1 MHIMHAMDL
10 NLMRSLLAVVD
21 AGAITAAADRVGLTQ
36 PAMSRRIRQLEEQLG
51 IALLSRGRKGVALTA
66 AGELV
71 VAEARIL
78 VARYD
83 ALCAEV
89 ATHQRLEGGTVRLG
103 GGATAVSFVLP
114 PAIADFQREHPGV
127 RFHLKEA
134 GSREVERD
142 VASGRLELGLV
153 TLPVHMR
160 ELEVQPLVADSIVLI
175 ARNAHPLAS
184 QEQVPV
190 EALAGLSL
198 VGFEAGSAIRHLIDA
213 ALRDAGVE
221 MNVVMELRSIAAIVR
236 MVAMTGNL
244 AFVSRIGVENERDVR
259 ILPVRG
265 LNIRRELAVI
275 ARRGVVLSPA
285 ANAFAKRL

>member
-1 MHIMHAMDL
+1 MHAMDL

-21 AGAITAAADRVGLTQ
+21 AGSITAAADRVGLTQ
-36 PAMSRRIRQLEEQLG
+36 PAMSRRIRQLEEQMG

-83 ALCAEV
+83 SLCAEV
-89 ATHQRLEGGTVRLG
+89 ATHQRLEGGTIRLG

-142 VASGRLELGLV
+142 VVSGRLELGLV

-175 ARNAHPLAS
+175 ARNAHSLAS
-184 QEQVPV
+184 LEQVPV
-190 EALAGLSL
+190 KALAGLSL

-285 ANAFAKRL
+285 AAAFAKRL

>member
-1 MHIMHAMDL
+1 MVHGMEL

-36 PAMSRRIRQLEEQLG
+36 PALSRRIRQLEEEFG
-51 IALLSRGRKGVALTA
+51 VALLSRGRKGVELTA

-71 VAEARIL
+71 AAEARVL

-83 ALCAEV
+83 GLCAQV
-89 ATHQRLEGGTVRLG
+89 AAHQRLEGGTIRLG

-114 PAIADFQREHPGV
+114 PAIADFQRDHPGV

-134 GSREVERD
+134 GSREVEQD
-142 VASGRLELGLV
+142 VVSGRLELGLV
-153 TLPVHMR
+153 TMPVHLR
-160 ELEVQPLVADSIVLI
+160 ELTVKPLMADRIVLI
-175 ARNAHPLAS
+175 ARAEHPLANL
-184 QEQVPV
+184 QQVDV
-190 EALAGLSL
+190 QALSGMSL

-213 ALRDAGVE
+213 ALREAGVE

-236 MVAMTGNL
+236 MVATTGNL

-259 ILPVRG
+259 VLPVRG
-265 LNIRRELAVI
+265 LAIRRELAVI

-285 ANAFAKRL
+285 AEAFAKRL

>member
-21 AGAITAAADRVGLTQ
+21 AGSITAAADRVGLTQ
-36 PAMSRRIRQLEEQLG
+36 PAMSRRIRQLEEQMG

-83 ALCAEV
+83 SLCAEV
-89 ATHQRLEGGTVRLG
+89 ATHQRLEGGTIRLG

-142 VASGRLELGLV
+142 VVSGRLELGLV

-175 ARNAHPLAS
+175 ARNAHSLAS
-184 QEQVPV
+184 LEQVPV
-190 EALAGLSL
+190 KALAGLSL
-198 VGFEAGSAIRHLIDA
+198 VGFEAGSAIRHLIDV

-236 MVAMTGNL
+236 MVATTGNL

-285 ANAFAKRL
+285 ADAFAKRL

>member
-1 MHIMHAMDL
+1 MVHGMEL

-36 PAMSRRIRQLEEQLG
+36 PALSRRIRQLEEEFG
-51 IALLSRGRKGVALTA
+51 VALLSRGRKGVELTA

-71 VAEARIL
+71 AAEARVL

-83 ALCAEV
+83 GLCAQV
-89 ATHQRLEGGTVRLG
+89 AAHQRLEGGTIRLG

-114 PAIADFQREHPGV
+114 PAIADFQRDYPGV

-134 GSREVERD
+134 GSREVEQD
-142 VASGRLELGLV
+142 VVSGRLELGLV
-153 TLPVHMR
+153 TMPVHLR
-160 ELEVQPLVADSIVLI
+160 ELTVKPLMADRIVLI
-175 ARNAHPLAS
+175 ARAEHPLANL
-184 QEQVPV
+184 QQVDV
-190 EALAGLSL
+190 QALSGMSL

-213 ALRDAGVE
+213 ALREAGVE

-236 MVAMTGNL
+236 MVATTGNL

-259 ILPVRG
+259 VLPVRG
-265 LNIRRELAVI
+265 LAIRRELAVI

-285 ANAFAKRL
+285 AEAFAKRL

>member
-1 MHIMHAMDL
+1 MRVVHGMDL
-10 NLMRSLLAVVD
+10 RLMRSLLAVID
-21 AGAITAAADRVGLTQ
+21 AGEITVAAERVGLTQ
-36 PAMSRRIRQLEEQLG
+36 PALSRRIRQLEDQLG
-51 IALLSRGRKGVALTA
+51 VALLSRGRKGVSLTA

-71 VAEARIL
+71 AAEARIL

-89 ATHQRLEGGTVRLG
+89 AAHQRLESGTIRLG

-114 PAIADFQREHPGV
+114 PAIADFQRDYPGV

-142 VASGRLELGLV
+142 VVSGHLELGLV
-153 TLPVHMR
+153 TLPVHLR
-160 ELEVQPLVADSIVLI
+160 ELKVHPLLADRIVLI
-175 ARNAHPLAS
+175 GRNAHPLAS
-184 QEQVPV
+184 QVQVDV
-190 EALAGLSL
+190 KALAGLSL

-213 ALRDAGVE
+213 ALREAGVE

-244 AFVSRIGVENERDVR
+244 AFVSQIGVENEHDVR
-259 ILPVRG
+259 VLPVRG
-265 LNIRRELAVI
+265 LDIRRELAVI
-275 ARRGVVLSPA
+275 ARRGAVLSPA
-285 ANAFAKRL
+285 AEAFAKRL